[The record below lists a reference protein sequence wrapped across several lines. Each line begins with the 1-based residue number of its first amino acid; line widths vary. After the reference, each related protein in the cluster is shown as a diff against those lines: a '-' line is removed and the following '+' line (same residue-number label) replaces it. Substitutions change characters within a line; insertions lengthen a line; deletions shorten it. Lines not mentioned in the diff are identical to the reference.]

1 MNIKGIISKLPTGY
15 VEDAAGFDADRLRAE
30 IIKAE
35 TALREV
41 ETEMKADEKL
51 AGAKEILKDLSSAYN
66 DAKRAQRAKIAYS
79 LHILDERGQLG
90 TGRFAPDSA
99 GDEG

>member
-1 MNIKGIISKLPTGY
+1 MNIKSIIAKLPTGY
-15 VEDAAGFDADRLRAE
+15 VEDAAGFDADQLRAE

-35 TALREV
+35 TSLREV
-41 ETEMKADEKL
+41 DKEMKADEKL

-79 LHILDERGQLG
+79 LHLLDERGQLG
-90 TGRFAPDSA
+90 TGIFAPDST